1 MKTEIKTWKIENI
14 QAKQYWLWDDKY
26 ECMYEVG
33 KRVWRKWY
41 SGTSAKWICCHY
53 LLEQQHL
60 NRTINK
66 IFENCKCIIKVYNIH
81 LFSST
86 SEFVNEDISKVSI
99 FQSCVLCTIRGW
111 LRKVLFHFLAIHF
124 DVALILTI
132 SLLSISAV
140 REYQSVSVMRGF
152 GETVQTAGLTDTQ
165 PPK

>member
-53 LLEQQHL
+53 LLEQQQPT
-60 NRTINK
+60 RTINIQLEK
-66 IFENCKCIIKVYNIH
+66 YKCTYQAFFFNLI
-81 LFSST
+81 